1 MQLQMLFGN
10 RIHPISL
17 LLHHCLSLSVQ
28 FWQRLRCQFGSQQQD
43 LFPPV
48 QQCLAGI
55 EIWPKS
61 YACNCQTPGA
71 FDRFFMPFDVTFE
84 KIQSENGNYWNSAA
98 AQELSSSGSQ
108 LAQLVDT
115 QENRAR
121 VQIPQRQLQLDKTSQ
136 HHLLVYILQYTMLIL
151 ARSLLDSTSRI
162 STVW

>member
-98 AQELSSSGSQ
+98 AQELSQPGQQYKHESKFLKDSSNLTKHLSTICQCIYYSILCLYLLALYSTQRVESQ
-108 LAQLVDT
+108 LSGDCWSGVGL
-115 QENRAR
+115 
-121 VQIPQRQLQLDKTSQ
+121 
-136 HHLLVYILQYTMLIL
+136 M
-151 ARSLLDSTSRI
+151 
-162 STVW
+162 